1 MDYFVNGERATAL
14 VFEIILLAVATCSA
28 QQLPSDAFDLR
39 ILLLLLQ
46 DNQPHNRAPDRCS

>member
-28 QQLPSDAFDLR
+28 HTACANPQMHR
-39 ILLLLLQ
+39 VRLQ
-46 DNQPHNRAPDRCS
+46 ANS